1 MSRRLHQTIGRD
13 MSSKSKI
20 LIIDDDPDVLET
32 MTAVLETRD
41 YQVLTA
47 LSGLEG
53 ISKAGKEKPDL
64 IIMDVLMPEVDGFAT
79 CKMIKENKEIKNI
92 PVILLTGTG
101 MVGDLEK
108 GLAAGAID
116 FMIKPIDW
124 DKLFLRIKK
133 LIP

>member
-1 MSRRLHQTIGRD
+1 MTR
-13 MSSKSKI
+13 KSKI

-64 IIMDVLMPEVDGFAT
+64 IIMDVLMPEVDGFTT

-108 GLAAGAID
+108 GFAAGATD

-124 DKLFLRIKK
+124 DKLFLRIKE

>member
-1 MSRRLHQTIGRD
+1 MTR
-13 MSSKSKI
+13 KSKI

-64 IIMDVLMPEVDGFAT
+64 IIMDVLMPEVDGFTT

-101 MVGDLEK
+101 MIGDLEK
-108 GLAAGAID
+108 GFAAGAID

>member
-1 MSRRLHQTIGRD
+1 MNSQ
-13 MSSKSKI
+13 SKI
-20 LIIDDDPDVLET
+20 LIVDDDPDALET
-32 MTAVLETRD
+32 MAAILETRD

-47 LSGLEG
+47 SSGPEA
-53 ISKAGKEKPDL
+53 ISKAGKEKPNL
-64 IIMDVLMPEVDGFAT
+64 IIMDVLMPEVDGFAA

-108 GLAAGAID
+108 GFAAGADD

-124 DKLFLRIKK
+124 DELFSKIKK

>member
-1 MSRRLHQTIGRD
+1 MSRRLHQTLGRD
-13 MSSKSKI
+13 MNSKSKI
-20 LIIDDDPDVLET
+20 LIIDDDPDALET
-32 MTAVLETRD
+32 MTAVLETHD

-53 ISKAGKEKPDL
+53 ISKASKEKPDL
-64 IIMDVLMPEVDGFAT
+64 IIMDVLMPEVDGFIT

-101 MVGDLEK
+101 MVGDMEK
-108 GLAAGAID
+108 GFAAGAKD

-124 DKLFLRIKK
+124 DKFFLKIKK

>member
-1 MSRRLHQTIGRD
+1 

-108 GLAAGAID
+108 GFAAGAID

-124 DKLFLRIKK
+124 DKLFLKIKK
-133 LIP
+133 LIPG

>member
-1 MSRRLHQTIGRD
+1 

-108 GLAAGAID
+108 GFAAGAID

-124 DKLFLRIKK
+124 DKLFLKIKK
-133 LIP
+133 LIL

>member
-1 MSRRLHQTIGRD
+1 
-13 MSSKSKI
+13 MSSKRKI

-32 MTAVLETRD
+32 MAAVLETRD

-53 ISKAGKEKPDL
+53 INKASEEKPDL
-64 IIMDVLMPEVDGFAT
+64 IIMDLLMPEVDGFVI

-108 GLAAGAID
+108 GFAAGASD
-116 FMIKPIDW
+116 FMIKPVDW
-124 DKLFLRIKK
+124 DKLFLKIKK
-133 LIP
+133 LIS

>member
-1 MSRRLHQTIGRD
+1 MTR
-13 MSSKSKI
+13 KSKI

-64 IIMDVLMPEVDGFAT
+64 IIMDVLMPEVDGFTT

-101 MVGDLEK
+101 MIGDLEK
-108 GLAAGAID
+108 GFAAGAID

-124 DKLFLRIKK
+124 DKLFSRIKK

>member
-1 MSRRLHQTIGRD
+1 MNR
-13 MSSKSKI
+13 KSKI
-20 LIIDDDPDVLET
+20 LIIDDDPDALET
-32 MTAVLETRD
+32 MTAVLETHD
-41 YQVLTA
+41 YEILTA

-53 ISKAGKEKPDL
+53 ISKASKEKPDL
-64 IIMDVLMPEVDGFAT
+64 IIMDVLMPEVDGFVT

-101 MVGDLEK
+101 MVGDMEK
-108 GLAAGAID
+108 GFAAGAKD

-124 DKLFLRIKK
+124 DKFFLKIKK

>member
-1 MSRRLHQTIGRD
+1 MN
-13 MSSKSKI
+13 SKSKI
-20 LIIDDDPDVLET
+20 LIIDNDPDALET

-53 ISKAGKEKPDL
+53 ISKTNKEKLDL
-64 IIMDVLMPEVDGFAT
+64 IILDVLMPELDGFVA
-79 CKMIKENKEIKNI
+79 CKMIKENKEIKDI

-101 MVGDLEK
+101 MIGDLEK
-108 GLAAGAID
+108 GFASGAKD

-124 DKLFLRIKK
+124 DKLFLKIKK

>member
-1 MSRRLHQTIGRD
+1 

-64 IIMDVLMPEVDGFAT
+64 IIMDVLMPEVDGFTT

-101 MVGDLEK
+101 MIGDLEK
-108 GLAAGAID
+108 GFAAGATD

-124 DKLFLRIKK
+124 DKLFLRIKE

>member
-1 MSRRLHQTIGRD
+1 

-20 LIIDDDPDVLET
+20 LIVDDDPDALET
-32 MTAVLETRD
+32 MAAILETRD

-53 ISKAGKEKPDL
+53 INKAVKEKPDL
-64 IIMDVLMPEVDGFAT
+64 IMMDVMMPELDGFAT
-79 CKMIKENKEIKNI
+79 CKMIKENEEIKDI
-92 PVILLTGTG
+92 PVILLTGKEL
-101 MVGDLEK
+101 VGVMEK
-108 GLAAGAID
+108 GFAAGAKE

-124 DKLFLRIKK
+124 DRLFLKIKK

>member
-1 MSRRLHQTIGRD
+1 

-32 MTAVLETRD
+32 MTAILETRD

-108 GLAAGAID
+108 GFAAGAID

-124 DKLFLRIKK
+124 DKLFLKIKK
-133 LIP
+133 LIPG

>member
-1 MSRRLHQTIGRD
+1 MSG
-13 MSSKSKI
+13 KSKI
-20 LIIDDDPDVLET
+20 LIIDDDPDALET
-32 MTAVLETRD
+32 MAAVLETHD

-64 IIMDVLMPEVDGFAT
+64 IIMDVLMPEVDGFTA

-101 MVGDLEK
+101 MVGDVEK
-108 GLAAGAID
+108 GFAAGAND

-124 DKLFLRIKK
+124 DKFFLKIKK
-133 LIP
+133 LIS